1 MAVFTDIADPQYRD
15 QLLAIENAYEI
26 SITSIEGIT
35 LGSSDSLFKI
45 WTSEYDEALVLTI
58 YETPDVTPNGLTNEA
73 AQRMLRFIDY
83 VASASAG
90 VTDNA
95 GELVK
100 LIILKPLQA
109 HASTPK
115 QAPYLVL
122 TFDGILKSASIV
134 PFVKGKSYANSP
146 EELVDPHEALLVGK
160 ALGAYLMIAKLFPN
174 PEIFPQYRF
183 HDYAQDVAQVSGEP
197 LAEERLGY
205 VLSSGQAEGSAA
217 ESQGRQYM
225 ADMMERGSRLVR
237 EWDRVSNRDSVYANT
252 LIHGDLFTDNVFFD
266 DKGNVVLLDFNET
279 SYGPIGLDIGTAL
292 SSWASRHGKPVKVN
306 TLKFLEGF
314 ESAAPL
320 TVEQL
325 AQIPT
330 FVQIGAYRWETF
342 RVRRI
347 GMQDPRQMTMRSPDE
362 FRSIQLH
369 TAELEKVGICLRRG
383 ILFRRFGDEN

>member
-45 WTSEYDEALVLTI
+45 WTREHDEALVLTI

-83 VASASAG
+83 VASVSAG

-100 LIILKPLQA
+100 LVILKPLQA

-122 TFDGILKSASIV
+122 TFEGIQKSVSIV
-134 PFVKGKSYANSP
+134 PFVRGKCYANSP
-146 EELVDPHEALLVGK
+146 EELADPEEAFLVGR
-160 ALGAYLMIAKLFPN
+160 ALGAYLTIAKSYSNPELFPLYTFDLFAQ
-174 PEIFPQYRF
+174 EI
-183 HDYAQDVAQVSGEP
+183 AQVSGDAV
-197 LAEERLGY
+197 AEERLGY
-205 VLSSGQAEGSAA
+205 VLSGGHAEGSAA

-225 ADMMERGSRLVR
+225 ADMMERGSRMVQ
-237 EWDRVSNRDSVYANT
+237 EWDRVSNRESVYANT

-266 DKGNVVLLDFNET
+266 EEGDVILLDFNET

-292 SSWASRHGKPVKVN
+292 SSWASRHGKPVVGN
-306 TLKFLEGF
+306 TLQFLVGF
-314 ESAAPL
+314 DSVAPL
-320 TVEQL
+320 TGEQL

-362 FRSIQLH
+362 FRSIQKGWR
-369 TAELEKVGICLRRG
+369 ELESVFASLSSIEDLVTR
-383 ILFRRFGDEN
+383 INQ